1 MYSPGFAQSVS
12 KTGTASRM
20 RDLFSQVADQPAL
33 NQMLYVDTKTW
44 LPDDLLVKA
53 DKISMANSLEVRV
66 PFLDHKLVEFVAR
79 LPKDTKYRSEVPKSL
94 LVEAM
99 GDLLP
104 DDVVG
109 QPKRTFT
116 LPWDVWLRGPLGV
129 QISQNLA
136 NLTPP
141 LLRYM
146 NQRAVRGSWQNFVT
160 GHTNW
165 SRPWSIYVLN
175 RWVQRHLSGSPTG
188 QGSAAAAVRPA
199 AIATSAANPR
209 S

>member
-1 MYSPGFAQSVS
+1 VN
-12 KTGTASRM
+12 TLL
-20 RDLFSQVADQPAL
+20 RDTDVA
-33 NQMLYVDTKTW
+33 
-44 LPDDLLVKA
+44 
-53 DKISMANSLEVRV
+53 SMANSLEVRV
-66 PFLDHKLVEFVAR
+66 PFLDHRLVEFVAR
-79 LPKDTKYRSEVPKSL
+79 LPKDAKYRAGVPKSL

-99 GDLLP
+99 GNLLP
-104 DDVVG
+104 DEVAG
-109 QPKRTFT
+109 QSKRTFM

-129 QISQNLA
+129 RLSQDLA

-146 NQRAVRGSWQNFVT
+146 NQRAVRGSWQDFIA

-175 RWVQRHLSGSPTG
+175 CWVQRHLSGSATG
-188 QGSAAAAVRPA
+188 SGSTASAVRPA